1 MLLPKLWKRFTL
13 FALVGLLLGLLISCV
28 PGPSSSD
35 NKDGKAEVEF
45 WTMQLQPEYND
56 YFNGVIKTFETEN
69 PGVKVKWVDVPW
81 AAIQSKIL
89 SAVSANKAPDLG
101 RFAVIQDPQGAV
113 LSIIAYTSPESQKIA

>member
-1 MLLPKLWKRFTL
+1 GSQDRVWSKYFL
-13 FALVGLLLGLLISCV
+13 FRDTRILASLFPL
-28 PGPSSSD
+28 
-35 NKDGKAEVEF
+35 
-45 WTMQLQPEYND
+45 
-56 YFNGVIKTFETEN
+56 KTSHNLCMRPN